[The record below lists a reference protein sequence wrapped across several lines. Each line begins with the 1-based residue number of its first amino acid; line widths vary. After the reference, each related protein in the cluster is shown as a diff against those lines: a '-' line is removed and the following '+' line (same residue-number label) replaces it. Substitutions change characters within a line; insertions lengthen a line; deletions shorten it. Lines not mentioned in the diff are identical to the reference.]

1 MTKITCGDLRC
12 KYYKNGRCTAKE
24 INLTSDSIMTLW
36 QGRQDYN
43 TCKTFELSEH
53 TKKISEQIDGFLKN
67 KEMTFEDCL
76 MQLKSLKVRKE
87 RLQSAINEIVN
98 LEKDLILNIADP
110 ELYKKIKGDSL

>member
-1 MTKITCGDLRC
+1 MTKITCAENRC
-12 KYYKNGRCTAKE
+12 KYYKNSRCQAKE
-24 INLTSDSIMTLW
+24 INLTANSIMTLW
-36 QGRQDYN
+36 QGSQDFN
-43 TCKTFELSEH
+43 TCKTFEESEESR
-53 TKKISEQIDGFLKN
+53 KIRGQVEEFFKN